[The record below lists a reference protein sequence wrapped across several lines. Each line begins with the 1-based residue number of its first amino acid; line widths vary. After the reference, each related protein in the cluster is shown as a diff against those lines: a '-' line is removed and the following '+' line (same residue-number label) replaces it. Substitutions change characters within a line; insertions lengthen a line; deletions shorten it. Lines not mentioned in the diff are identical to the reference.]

1 MSSRTKNWNRKPGH
15 GSYMP
20 KRIREQKRQE
30 RAKRMEYRRKHGW
43 TAQNVFASCYL
54 REKIDE
60 ALKDSD
66 LKLR

>member
-15 GSYMP
+15 NSYMP
-20 KRIREQKRQE
+20 KAMREKRREE
-30 RAKRMEYRRKHGW
+30 RRKRMEYRRKHGW

-60 ALKDSD
+60 ALKDAD